1 MRCVQLLLLFI
12 LLFSVNCARISPELL
27 QEQEQGQEQGA
38 MAVGTES
45 YVWTTDH
52 LHVGVR
58 WQPFVGRPENN
69 AYDAARPVIAE
80 DSSYAQFWVSW
91 GGVEPTEANKDY
103 ENNRSGYLAAIEAAV
118 DACVA
123 RGLKVELVL
132 WHCPAWASE
141 SGNAGPWKAK
151 AGEYAKFTARLARHF
166 KGRVH
171 AYQMYHEAN
180 LKSMLKDGDMDYLM
194 EEVFKKGARA
204 VRQVYTAEPAEPVI
218 ISTSGCSPCDT
229 CPVVKGLENTGAAAV
244 HEFYDRLIGDA
255 ELMAGVDA
263 LNLNV
268 SDHVDGYGN
277 MEGSFITSAWA
288 NYDLVR
294 DKLDAAGYSDKK
306 VLASESWVVWDG
318 APNAMDVSG
327 DGKKDELDA
336 YLKTLTLMGQ
346 CLERGLNTMNLP
358 WSDNSSGWAMGLTKR
373 RDYNG
378 RVKVLKPQMVIPAS
392 DGGADIVTEKIAL
405 HGSDENFVIKPGGG
419 MNFTIADYINPADP
433 NHLHYYVWRWYAQ
446 LAGGSDEVIR
456 HALAGEFGN
465 DVTVWGPGYT
475 GPERYR
481 MSSYNRTKGHF
492 TVLLYSG
499 GGAGRYWA
507 KVSIPATIQDGK
519 RYNNADSRQDYRGEG
534 FAEGDPYYAVITT
547 KDISMKDGSDQAV
560 QRIVTKP
567 ALVENDTLTAVV
579 DKMNRFTKIEFF
591 KGVPPKVVETNLK
604 DK

>member
-1 MRCVQLLLLFI
+1 M
-12 LLFSVNCARISPELL
+12 L
-27 QEQEQGQEQGA
+27 QEPGA
-38 MAVGTES
+38 TAVGAES

-58 WQPFVGRPENN
+58 WQPHGGQPKNN

-91 GGVEPTEANKDY
+91 AAVEPTEAHRDY
-103 ENNRSGYLAAIEAAV
+103 LENSSGYLAAIEAAV

-132 WHCPAWASE
+132 WHCPAWASV

-151 AGEYAKFTARLARHF
+151 TGEYAKFTARLARHF

-171 AYQMYHEAN
+171 AYQLYHEAN
-180 LKSMLKDGDMDYLM
+180 LKSMLEDGDMDYLM

-204 VRQVYTAEPAEPVI
+204 VRGVYAAEPAESVI
-218 ISTSGCSPCDT
+218 ISTSGCSPCDA
-229 CPVVKGLENTGAAAV
+229 CEVVDGLKETGARAV

-277 MEGSFITSAWA
+277 MEGSLITSAWA

-294 DKLDAAGYSDKK
+294 DKLDAAGYPNKK

-318 APNAMDVSG
+318 APNAVDVNG
-327 DGKKDELDA
+327 DGKMNEVDA

-378 RVKVLKPQMVIPAS
+378 RVKELKPEVVIPAN
-392 DGGADIVTEKIAL
+392 DGGADIVTEKVAL
-405 HGSDENFVIKPGGG
+405 SGNDADFVIRPGGLE
-419 MNFTIADYINPADP
+419 NFTIADYINPADP
-433 NHLHYYVWRWYAQ
+433 NHLHYYIWRWYAQ

-465 DVTVWGPGYT
+465 DVTVWGPGFT
-475 GPERYR
+475 GAERYR
-481 MSSYNRTKGHF
+481 MSSYNRTKERF

-519 RYNNADSRQDYRGEG
+519 RYNNGDSRQDYRGEG

-547 KDISMKDGSDQAV
+547 KDISMEDGSDQSVAQV
-560 QRIVTKP
+560 VTKA
-567 ALVENDTLTAVV
+567 ALVENDTLTVVV

-591 KGVPPKVVETNLK
+591 KGVPPEVVATNLK